1 MPSKYGIPSGK
12 SKGAPTYGAL
22 KPQPQR
28 GRPSRDGRPLLS
40 HLILSRY
47 PGAARRQAQAG
58 IFILSVATATRF
70 EIGCANSPNIL
81 SIRSVEREPSAIIVS
96 NAVRA

>member
-1 MPSKYGIPSGK
+1 MLPKYGMPGGK
-12 SKGAPTYGAL
+12 SKGAAANLARIAANAKGATV
-22 KPQPQR
+22 
-28 GRPSRDGRPLLS
+28 
-40 HLILSRY
+40 
-47 PGAARRQAQAG
+47 ARRPPLFASHCRPKPASRSTYAE

-70 EIGCANSPNIL
+70 EIGCANSPNIF

>member
-1 MPSKYGIPSGK
+1 MLPKYGMPGGK
-12 SKGAPTYGAL
+12 GKGAPANVARN
-22 KPQPQR
+22 PQTQK
-28 GRPSRDGRPLLS
+28 GRPSRDGRPFRVALPEGCALS
-40 HLILSRY
+40 TY
-47 PGAARRQAQAG
+47 AE

-70 EIGCANSPNIL
+70 EIGCANSPNIF

>member
-1 MPSKYGIPSGK
+1 MLPKYGMPGGK
-12 SKGAPTYGAL
+12 GKGATANVARN
-22 KPQPQR
+22 PQTQK
-28 GRPSRDGRPLLS
+28 GRPSHDGRPFRHPPPKGSALS
-40 HLILSRY
+40 TY
-47 PGAARRQAQAG
+47 AE

-70 EIGCANSPNIL
+70 EIGCANSPNIF

>member
-1 MPSKYGIPSGK
+1 MPGGNG
-12 SKGAPTYGAL
+12 KGAPAHPREIRTKSANE
-22 KPQPQR
+22 K
-28 GRPSRDGRPLLS
+28 GRPSHDGRPFRIAL
-40 HLILSRY
+40 
-47 PGAARRQAQAG
+47 PAGGAQSTYDE

-70 EIGCANSPNIL
+70 EIGCANSPNIF

>member
-1 MPSKYGIPSGK
+1 MLPKYGMPGGK
-12 SKGAPTYGAL
+12 SKGAPANPTL
-22 KPQPQR
+22 NLRENRKR
-28 GRPSRDGRPLLS
+28 KKGRLSHDGRPFRIASPEGVALS
-40 HLILSRY
+40 AY
-47 PGAARRQAQAG
+47 AE